1 MSALDHPR
9 NPRERARRRAP
20 RAAWYL
26 AGAFLATG
34 LGSLGLASCKDKPFA
49 VQVVFPEAGGLKPG
63 DNVTVRGLSIGQ
75 VADLDLHPDGVVAR
89 LEIAPRFVAGLDAA
103 MTVQIADEKL
113 VTGKRMVVVVP
124 GVPPGAPLT
133 AGALI
138 KGAAMA
144 AGPLEQA
151 RAVLS
156 EGVGEAE
163 AALDRTVKRAS
174 AEVSAA
180 GRDLL
185 NPDVRP
191 PRAVGGTV
199 DLDRPGN
206 FRLRLEAV
214 RVESTTADGSDW
226 DGAGAGDPDLLVQ
239 VWADD
244 RQVYLSTTAE
254 DVLETE
260 FTDAVSAPFELG
272 PETRLRVKVLD
283 VDVGFNDEIG
293 VVELS
298 PAAADVGRTFRLA
311 AGRVA
316 ELRVTLL
323 AGEVAD
329 AGPRPSMWPL
339 GPGR

>member
-1 MSALDHPR
+1 MNTLVPSVSG
-9 NPRERARRRAP
+9 RRALP
-20 RAAWYL
+20 GAAARAPLWGL
-26 AGAFLATG
+26 VLVGLLLGGAL
-34 LGSLGLASCKDKPFA
+34 LGGGCKDQPFS
-49 VQVVFPEAGGLKPG
+49 VEVIFPEAGGLKPG

-75 VADLDLHPDGVVAR
+75 VADLDLHPEGVKAR

-103 MTVQIADEKL
+103 MTVSVADEKL

-124 GVPPGAPLT
+124 GDPPGPALV
-133 AGALI
+133 AGAVL
-138 KGAAMA
+138 KGSAAA
-144 AGPLEQA
+144 PGPLEQA

-163 AALDRTVKRAS
+163 AALDRSVKRAS

-185 NPDVRP
+185 NPDRRP

-206 FRLRLEAV
+206 YTLRLDAV

-239 VWADD
+239 VWVDD
-244 RQVYLSTTAE
+244 RQVYLSKVAE
-254 DVLETE
+254 DVLEAE
-260 FTDAVSAPFELG
+260 FTDALSAPFALE
-272 PETRLRVKVLD
+272 EQTRVRVKVLD

-293 VVELS
+293 VVAFT
-298 PAAADVGRTFRLA
+298 PAPADVGRTFRLA

-316 ELRVTLL
+316 ELRVTLQ
-323 AGEVAD
+323 AA
-329 AGPRPSMWPL
+329 P
-339 GPGR
+339 